1 MTLNKMNENR
11 RMESDLFLLV
21 RAGYW
26 FRIQFVRILKDF
38 SFFFNLL
45 NRVENVFFFKAVK
58 SELKKLIVFLDIF
71 LQPNVK
77 QQNSK
82 FYDLMKQTKTFYPVT
97 KKNKKKK

>member
-1 MTLNKMNENR
+1 M
-11 RMESDLFLLV
+11 S
-21 RAGYW
+21 
-26 FRIQFVRILKDF
+26 
-38 SFFFNLL
+38 
-45 NRVENVFFFKAVK
+45 FFFKAVK